1 VKISLI
7 NDQSKIKLDIDLIKK
22 VSEYVSDKFD
32 RDPKSHLNIV
42 FSDIKNIRK
51 LNKEYRNVDRET
63 DVLSFSYISDSENIA
78 PASASSTVT
87 IGEIFICPEVALS
100 NIPDIDKDWNLN
112 MEIMLLIIHGM
123 LHIYDYDHI
132 EEKDRVTME
141 GIQDS
146 MLSDVRRNFG
156 L

>member
-1 VKISLI
+1 MKVSLI
-7 NDQSKIKLDIDLIKK
+7 NDQSKIQLDLDLIKR
-22 VSEYVSDKFD
+22 VSEYISDKFD
-32 RDPKSHLNIV
+32 KDPKSHLNIV
-42 FSDIKNIRK
+42 FSDIENIRK
-51 LNKEYRNVDRET
+51 LNKDYRNVDSET
-63 DVLSFSYISDSENIA
+63 DVLSFSYISDRESIA
-78 PASASSTVT
+78 PTSALSTVT

-100 NIPDIDKDWNLN
+100 NISDAGKDWNLN
-112 MEIMLLIIHGM
+112 LEIILLIIHGM

-132 EEKDRVTME
+132 GEEDRITME

>member
-7 NDQSKIKLDIDLIKK
+7 NDQSKIQLDLDLIKR
-22 VSEYVSDKFD
+22 VSEYISDKFD
-32 RDPKSHLNIV
+32 KDPKSHLNIV
-42 FSDIKNIRK
+42 FSDIVNIRK
-51 LNKEYRNVDRET
+51 LNKDYRNVDSET
-63 DVLSFSYISDSENIA
+63 DVLSFSYISDMENIV
-78 PASASSTVT
+78 PASASSAVT
-87 IGEIFICPEVALS
+87 IGEIFICPEVALF
-100 NIPDIDKDWNLN
+100 NIPDAGKDWNLN
-112 MEIMLLIIHGM
+112 LEIILLIIHGM

-132 EEKDRVTME
+132 GEEDRITME